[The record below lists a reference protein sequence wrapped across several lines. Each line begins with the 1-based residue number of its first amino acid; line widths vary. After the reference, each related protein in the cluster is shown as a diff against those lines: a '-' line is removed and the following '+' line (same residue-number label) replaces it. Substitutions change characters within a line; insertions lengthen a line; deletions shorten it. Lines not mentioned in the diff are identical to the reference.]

1 MLGGAARDSTRQ
13 RQNQTP
19 ILPGD
24 AMQISLYDERPRNLG
39 QPEDIPCGTILIVDG
54 YDDFR
59 RMVARQLSSLGYDV
73 LEVDAGSPA
82 LRLLASNR
90 PIDLL
95 LTSIM
100 MGSGMNGFEL
110 AKQARR
116 QRPGLKVIYMSGLP
130 ANSQKIA
137 KVDPG
142 SALLSK
148 PFRKADL
155 DHLVRHA
162 LSS

>member
-1 MLGGAARDSTRQ
+1 M
-13 RQNQTP
+13 
-19 ILPGD
+19 
-24 AMQISLYDERPRNLG
+24 
-39 QPEDIPCGTILIVDG
+39 PCGTILIVDG
-54 YDDFR
+54 HDDFR

-73 LEVDAGSPA
+73 LEADAGSAA
-82 LRLLASNR
+82 LRLLASDQ

-100 MGSGMNGFEL
+100 MRSGMSGFEL
-110 AKQARR
+110 ANQARH
-116 QRPGLKVIYMSGLP
+116 QRPGMKVIYMSGLP
-130 ANSQKIA
+130 ANSPEIA

-142 SALLSK
+142 SPLLNK

-155 DHLVRHA
+155 AHLVCHA